1 MSNKKI
7 DINPDLFNVGS
18 SSKTRKNRERKQNPN
33 NVPLISPNVLKNKLL
48 KRIKEHKIKETENLE
63 NNKKKLPIT
72 NVDNNN
78 TKPNLVDLESYT
90 DEFNDSINYLQT
102 LSRQQKIDEQNDR
115 IEKHKQ
121 KMRDELEKKTVKNY
135 HSLLSSSELP
145 VVNIDLPEE
154 LKEPLISVNTSQLNF
169 NTPTISLTPYKNDPL
184 PYGCLKNGL
193 KPTYKDWTK
202 TQKNSIVTNPN
213 LSLVIDSNISSNI
226 SSQVSERE
234 NRLNSLKNKIK
245 EKQIIEQIIANNNNA
260 ISATNSIP
268 LQVNSNIIETNKTA
282 IEPISLELASAVA
295 SVANN
300 EELNNQQYHD
310 ETNKKFIK
318 KTIRRKYTLGKT
330 KNNKSVGVLLK
341 DRGTRKL
348 VLSAHRELK
357 KKSINDIKSY
367 LRDHNLIKIGSNAP
381 NDIVRKIYE
390 SSMLAGE
397 ITNSNTDTL
406 LHNLMKNDKEL

>member
-7 DINPDLFNVGS
+7 DINPDLLNIGG
-18 SSKTRKNRERKQNPN
+18 SSKTRKNRDRKQKPTS
-33 NVPLISPNVLKNKLL
+33 VPLISPNVLKNKLL

-63 NNKKKLPIT
+63 NNKKKLPDT
-72 NVDNNN
+72 NVDNNI
-78 TKPNLVDLESYT
+78 KPNLVDLENYT

-102 LSRQQKIDEQNDR
+102 LSRQKKIDEQNER
-115 IEKHKQ
+115 NEKHKQ
-121 KMRDELEKKTVKNY
+121 KMREDLERKTVKNY
-135 HSLLSSSELP
+135 HSLLASSELP

-154 LKEPLISVNTSQLNF
+154 LREPLISVNTSQLSF
-169 NTPTISLTPYKNDPL
+169 NTPSISLSPYKNDPL

-193 KPTYKDWTK
+193 KPTYKDWNK
-202 TQKNSIVTNPN
+202 TQKNSVVTNPN
-213 LSLVIDSNISSNI
+213 LSLVIDSNITT
-226 SSQVSERE
+226 QVSERE

-245 EKQIIEQIIANNNNA
+245 EKHVIEQIIANNNNTDV
-260 ISATNSIP
+260 ISTNSIQIP
-268 LQVNSNIIETNKTA
+268 VTSNIIETNKTV
-282 IEPISLELASAVA
+282 IEPITSLQTVSSLASVG
-295 SVANN
+295 NN
-300 EELNNQQYHD
+300 ERFSNQQD
-310 ETNKKFIK
+310 AEETINKKFIK
-318 KTIRRKYTLGKT
+318 KTIRRKYTLGKA

-348 VLSAHRELK
+348 VLSAQRELK

-406 LHNLMKNDKEL
+406 LHNLMKDDKEL